1 MIDIEEPSTPDAQAI
16 DDNGDN
22 AGSESRRQRKS
33 RDQSA
38 QRRER
43 AAAKLRENLLR
54 RKNQARARRAGDA
67 DETDGLPAARV
78 AVVEKDADN

>member
-1 MIDIEEPSTPDAQAI
+1 MTDIEDTSTPDS
-16 DDNGDN
+16 G
-22 AGSESRRQRKS
+22 ESQRRRKS

-38 QRRER
+38 LRQER

-67 DETDGLPAARV
+67 DETDGLPAAK
-78 AVVEKDADN
+78 APMADQDADK

>member
-1 MIDIEEPSTPDAQAI
+1 MNDIEEQPTPDAQAI

-22 AGSESRRQRKS
+22 AGSESKRQRKS

-43 AAAKLRENLLR
+43 AAVKLRENLLR

-67 DETDGLPAARV
+67 DETDGLPAARGTV
-78 AVVEKDADN
+78 LEKDADN